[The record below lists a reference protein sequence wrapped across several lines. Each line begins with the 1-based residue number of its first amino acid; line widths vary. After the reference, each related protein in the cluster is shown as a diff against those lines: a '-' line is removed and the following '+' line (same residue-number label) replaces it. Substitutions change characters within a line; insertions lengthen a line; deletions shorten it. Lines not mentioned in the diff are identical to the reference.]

1 MNETNPGPQAGFQQL
16 MTPTERV
23 LGWIWLPVNTF
34 LLPILAAVYVYAN
47 PDQLSDGAL
56 NLVTF
61 AVSAVALL
69 LMLHRFWR
77 ESFHR
82 MLDRPGRCLGA
93 MLLGGLVNYALSLAV
108 SPVLLLVLDGRSI
121 ATLGATLENVCDIML
136 SYGAVTVSPVLLLF
150 LDGAVDNPNNAA
162 LLEIAQQDLGMIK
175 AASVFLAPLV
185 EETLFRGVVFGSLR
199 PKHRVLAYALST
211 GLFSLLHV
219 WQYILVS
226 ADASLLVYALQYI
239 PSGVALACCY
249 ERSGS
254 IWPPIFL
261 HMLLNTVAFTVLL

>member
-108 SPVLLLVLDGRSI
+108 SPVLLL
-121 ATLGATLENVCDIML
+121 A
-136 SYGAVTVSPVLLLF
+136 

-162 LLEIAQQDLGMIK
+162 LLEIAQQDLGMIR

-199 PKHRVLAYALST
+199 PRRRVLAYALST

-239 PSGVALACCY
+239 PSGVALAYCY

>member
-69 LMLHRFWR
+69 LMLHHFWR

-108 SPVLLLVLDGRSI
+108 SPVLLL
-121 ATLGATLENVCDIML
+121 A
-136 SYGAVTVSPVLLLF
+136 

>member
-1 MNETNPGPQAGFQQL
+1 MNGTNVEQREDFQQL

-56 NLVTF
+56 NLAAY

-93 MLLGGLVNYALSLAV
+93 VLLGVLVNYALSLVV
-108 SPVLLLVLDGRSI
+108 SPVL
-121 ATLGATLENVCDIML
+121 ML
-136 SYGAVTVSPVLLLF
+136 A

-162 LLEIAQQDLGMIK
+162 LVEIAQQDLGMIK
-175 AASVFLAPLV
+175 AASIFLAPLV
-185 EETLFRGVVFGSLR
+185 EESLFRGVVFGSIR
-199 PKHRVLAYALST
+199 PKHRFWAYALST
-211 GLFSLLHV
+211 GAFCLLHV

-226 ADASLLVYALQYI
+226 ADASLLVYALQYV

-261 HMLLNTVAFTVLL
+261 HMLLNTVAFLILV

>member
-1 MNETNPGPQAGFQQL
+1 MNETKPETNPASPQEGFQQL
-16 MTPTERV
+16 MTPTERI

-47 PDQLSDGAL
+47 PGQLSDGAL
-56 NLVTF
+56 NLITY
-61 AVSAVALL
+61 AVSALAVL

-82 MLDRPGRCLGA
+82 MLERPGRCLGA
-93 MLLGGLVNYALSLAV
+93 MLLGVLVNYALSLVV
-108 SPVLLLVLDGRSI
+108 SPVLMM
-121 ATLGATLENVCDIML
+121 A
-136 SYGAVTVSPVLLLF
+136 

-162 LLEIAQQDLGMIK
+162 LVEIAQQDLGMIK
-175 AASVFLAPLV
+175 AASIFLAPLV
-185 EETLFRGVVFGSLR
+185 EESLFRGVVFGSLR
-199 PKHRVLAYALST
+199 PKHRFWAYAVSA
-211 GLFSLLHV
+211 GLFALLHV

-226 ADASLLVYALQYI
+226 ADASLLVYVLQYI
-239 PSGVALACCY
+239 PSAVALAVCY

-261 HMLLNTVAFTVLL
+261 HMLLNSLAFAVLV

>member
-108 SPVLLLVLDGRSI
+108 SPVLLL
-121 ATLGATLENVCDIML
+121 A
-136 SYGAVTVSPVLLLF
+136 

>member
-82 MLDRPGRCLGA
+82 MLDRPGRCLGS

-108 SPVLLLVLDGRSI
+108 SPVLLLVLDG
-121 ATLGATLENVCDIML
+121 
-136 SYGAVTVSPVLLLF
+136 
-150 LDGAVDNPNNAA
+150 AVDNPNNAA
-162 LLEIAQQDLGMIK
+162 LLEIAQQDLGMIR
-175 AASVFLAPLV
+175 AASIFLAPLV

>member
-1 MNETNPGPQAGFQQL
+1 MNETNPGAREDFQQL

-23 LGWIWLPVNTF
+23 LGWIWMPVNTF

-47 PDQLSDGAL
+47 PGQLSDGAM
-56 NLVTF
+56 NLVTY

-69 LMLHRFWR
+69 LMLRRFWR

-93 MLLGGLVNYALSLAV
+93 VLLGGLVNYALSLAV
-108 SPVLLLVLDGRSI
+108 SPVL
-121 ATLGATLENVCDIML
+121 ML
-136 SYGAVTVSPVLLLF
+136 A

-162 LLEIAQQDLGMIK
+162 LVEIAQQDLGMIK
-175 AASVFLAPLV
+175 AASIFLAPLV

-199 PKHRVLAYALST
+199 PKHRVWAYVLST
-211 GLFSLLHV
+211 GLFCLLHV

-226 ADASLLVYALQYI
+226 ADASLLVYALQYV
-239 PSGVALACCY
+239 PSGVALALCY

-254 IWPPIFL
+254 IWPPVFL
-261 HMLLNTVAFTVLL
+261 HMLLNTVAFMVLI

>member
-69 LMLHRFWR
+69 LMLHHFWR

-108 SPVLLLVLDGRSI
+108 SPVLLLVLDG
-121 ATLGATLENVCDIML
+121 
-136 SYGAVTVSPVLLLF
+136 
-150 LDGAVDNPNNAA
+150 AVDNPNNAA
-162 LLEIAQQDLGMIK
+162 LLEIAQQDLGMIR
-175 AASVFLAPLV
+175 AASIFLAPLV

-239 PSGVALACCY
+239 PSGVALAYCY

>member
-82 MLDRPGRCLGA
+82 MLDRPGRCLGS

-108 SPVLLLVLDGRSI
+108 SPVLLL
-121 ATLGATLENVCDIML
+121 A
-136 SYGAVTVSPVLLLF
+136 

-175 AASVFLAPLV
+175 AASIFLAPLV
-185 EETLFRGVVFGSLR
+185 EEALFRGVVFGSLR

-239 PSGVALACCY
+239 PSGVALAYCY

>member
-82 MLDRPGRCLGA
+82 MLDRPGRCLGS

-108 SPVLLLVLDGRSI
+108 SPVLLL
-121 ATLGATLENVCDIML
+121 A
-136 SYGAVTVSPVLLLF
+136 

-175 AASVFLAPLV
+175 AASIFLAPLV

-239 PSGVALACCY
+239 PSGVALAYCY

>member
-108 SPVLLLVLDGRSI
+108 SPVLLL
-121 ATLGATLENVCDIML
+121 A
-136 SYGAVTVSPVLLLF
+136 

-175 AASVFLAPLV
+175 AASIFLAPLV

-199 PKHRVLAYALST
+199 PRRRVLAYALST

-239 PSGVALACCY
+239 PSGVALAYCY

-254 IWPPIFL
+254 IWPPVFL

>member
-47 PDQLSDGAL
+47 PGQLSDGAL
-56 NLVTF
+56 NLVTC

-93 MLLGGLVNYALSLAV
+93 MLLGLLVNYALSLVV
-108 SPVLLLVLDGRSI
+108 SPVLLL
-121 ATLGATLENVCDIML
+121 A
-136 SYGAVTVSPVLLLF
+136 

-162 LLEIAQQDLGMIK
+162 LVEIAQQDLGMIK
-175 AASVFLAPLV
+175 AASIFLAPLV

-199 PKHRVLAYALST
+199 PRHRFGAYALST
-211 GLFSLLHV
+211 GLFALLHV

-239 PSGVALACCY
+239 PSGVALAYCY

-261 HMLLNTVAFTVLL
+261 HMLLNIVAFTVLV

>member
-82 MLDRPGRCLGA
+82 MLDRPGRCLGS

-108 SPVLLLVLDGRSI
+108 SPVLLL
-121 ATLGATLENVCDIML
+121 A
-136 SYGAVTVSPVLLLF
+136 

-199 PKHRVLAYALST
+199 PRRRVLAYALST

-239 PSGVALACCY
+239 PSGVALAYCY

>member
-69 LMLHRFWR
+69 LMLHHFWR

-108 SPVLLLVLDGRSI
+108 SPVLLL
-121 ATLGATLENVCDIML
+121 A
-136 SYGAVTVSPVLLLF
+136 

-239 PSGVALACCY
+239 PSGVALAYCY

>member
-16 MTPTERV
+16 MTHTERV

-108 SPVLLLVLDGRSI
+108 SPVLLLVLDG
-121 ATLGATLENVCDIML
+121 
-136 SYGAVTVSPVLLLF
+136 
-150 LDGAVDNPNNAA
+150 AVDNPNNAA

-175 AASVFLAPLV
+175 AASVFLAPRV

-199 PKHRVLAYALST
+199 LRRRVLAYALST

-239 PSGVALACCY
+239 PSGVALAYCY

>member
-69 LMLHRFWR
+69 LMLHHFWR

-108 SPVLLLVLDGRSI
+108 SPVLLL
-121 ATLGATLENVCDIML
+121 A
-136 SYGAVTVSPVLLLF
+136 

-254 IWPPIFL
+254 IWPPVFL

>member
-82 MLDRPGRCLGA
+82 MLDQPGRCLGA

-108 SPVLLLVLDGRSI
+108 SPVLLLV
-121 ATLGATLENVCDIML
+121 
-136 SYGAVTVSPVLLLF
+136 

-199 PKHRVLAYALST
+199 PRRRVLAYALST

-239 PSGVALACCY
+239 PSGVALAYCY

>member
-108 SPVLLLVLDGRSI
+108 SPVLLLVLDG
-121 ATLGATLENVCDIML
+121 
-136 SYGAVTVSPVLLLF
+136 
-150 LDGAVDNPNNAA
+150 AVDNPNNAA
-162 LLEIAQQDLGMIK
+162 LLEIAQQDLGMIR
-175 AASVFLAPLV
+175 AASIFLAPLV

>member
-1 MNETNPGPQAGFQQL
+1 MNETNPATPQSPQEGFQQL

-47 PDQLSDGAL
+47 PGQLSDGAL
-56 NLVTF
+56 NLITY
-61 AVSAVALL
+61 AVSALAVL

-82 MLDRPGRCLGA
+82 MLERPGRCLGA
-93 MLLGGLVNYALSLAV
+93 MLLGVLVNYALSLVV
-108 SPVLLLVLDGRSI
+108 SPVLMM
-121 ATLGATLENVCDIML
+121 A
-136 SYGAVTVSPVLLLF
+136 

-162 LLEIAQQDLGMIK
+162 LVEIAQQDLGMIK
-175 AASVFLAPLV
+175 AASIFLAPLV
-185 EETLFRGVVFGSLR
+185 EESLFRGVVFGSLR
-199 PKHRVLAYALST
+199 PKHRFWAYAVSA
-211 GLFSLLHV
+211 GLFALLHV

-226 ADASLLVYALQYI
+226 ADASLLVYVLQYI
-239 PSGVALACCY
+239 PSAVALAVCY

-261 HMLLNTVAFTVLL
+261 HMLLNSLAFAVLV

>member
-69 LMLHRFWR
+69 LMLHHFWR

-108 SPVLLLVLDGRSI
+108 SPVLLLVLDG
-121 ATLGATLENVCDIML
+121 
-136 SYGAVTVSPVLLLF
+136 
-150 LDGAVDNPNNAA
+150 AVDNPNNAA
-162 LLEIAQQDLGMIK
+162 LLEIAQQDLGMIR
-175 AASVFLAPLV
+175 AASIFLAPLV

-199 PKHRVLAYALST
+199 PRRRVLAYALST

-239 PSGVALACCY
+239 PSGVALAYCY

>member
-1 MNETNPGPQAGFQQL
+1 MNETKPETNPASPQEGFQQL
-16 MTPTERV
+16 MTPTERI

-47 PDQLSDGAL
+47 PGQLSDGAL
-56 NLVTF
+56 NLITY
-61 AVSAVALL
+61 AVSALAVL

-82 MLDRPGRCLGA
+82 MLERPGRCLGA
-93 MLLGGLVNYALSLAV
+93 MLLGVLVNYALSLVV
-108 SPVLLLVLDGRSI
+108 SPVLMM
-121 ATLGATLENVCDIML
+121 A
-136 SYGAVTVSPVLLLF
+136 

-162 LLEIAQQDLGMIK
+162 LVEIAQQDLGMIK
-175 AASVFLAPLV
+175 AASIFLAPLV
-185 EETLFRGVVFGSLR
+185 EESLFRGVVFGSLR
-199 PKHRVLAYALST
+199 PKHRFWAYAVSA
-211 GLFSLLHV
+211 GLFALLHV

-226 ADASLLVYALQYI
+226 ADASLLVYVLQYI
-239 PSGVALACCY
+239 PSAVALAACY

-261 HMLLNTVAFTVLL
+261 HMLLNSLAFAVLV

>member
-108 SPVLLLVLDGRSI
+108 SPVLLLVLDG
-121 ATLGATLENVCDIML
+121 
-136 SYGAVTVSPVLLLF
+136 
-150 LDGAVDNPNNAA
+150 AVDNPNNAA

-239 PSGVALACCY
+239 PSGVALAYCY

>member
-82 MLDRPGRCLGA
+82 MLDQPGRCLGA

-108 SPVLLLVLDGRSI
+108 SPVLLLV
-121 ATLGATLENVCDIML
+121 
-136 SYGAVTVSPVLLLF
+136 

-199 PKHRVLAYALST
+199 PRRRLLAYALST

-239 PSGVALACCY
+239 PSGVALAYCY

>member
-108 SPVLLLVLDGRSI
+108 SPVLLLVLDG
-121 ATLGATLENVCDIML
+121 
-136 SYGAVTVSPVLLLF
+136 
-150 LDGAVDNPNNAA
+150 AVDNPNNAA

-175 AASVFLAPLV
+175 AASIFLAPLV

-199 PKHRVLAYALST
+199 PRRRLLAYALST

-239 PSGVALACCY
+239 PSGVALAYCY

>member
-108 SPVLLLVLDGRSI
+108 SPVLLL
-121 ATLGATLENVCDIML
+121 A
-136 SYGAVTVSPVLLLF
+136 

-199 PKHRVLAYALST
+199 PRRRVLAYALST

-239 PSGVALACCY
+239 PSGVALAYCY

>member
-16 MTPTERV
+16 MTHTERV

-108 SPVLLLVLDGRSI
+108 SPVLLLVLDG
-121 ATLGATLENVCDIML
+121 
-136 SYGAVTVSPVLLLF
+136 
-150 LDGAVDNPNNAA
+150 AVDNPNNAA

-199 PKHRVLAYALST
+199 PRRRVLAYALST

-239 PSGVALACCY
+239 PSGVALAYCY

>member
-1 MNETNPGPQAGFQQL
+1 MTETNPGPQAGFQQL

-82 MLDRPGRCLGA
+82 MLDQPGRCLGA

-108 SPVLLLVLDGRSI
+108 SPVLLLV
-121 ATLGATLENVCDIML
+121 
-136 SYGAVTVSPVLLLF
+136 

-199 PKHRVLAYALST
+199 PRRRLLAYALST

-239 PSGVALACCY
+239 PSGVALAYCY

>member
-16 MTPTERV
+16 MTHTERV

-108 SPVLLLVLDGRSI
+108 SPVLLLVLDG
-121 ATLGATLENVCDIML
+121 
-136 SYGAVTVSPVLLLF
+136 
-150 LDGAVDNPNNAA
+150 AVDNPNNAA

-199 PKHRVLAYALST
+199 PRRRVLAYALST

-239 PSGVALACCY
+239 PSGVALAYCY

-254 IWPPIFL
+254 IWTPILL
-261 HMLLNTVAFTVLL
+261 HIILNAMAFTVIL

>member
-108 SPVLLLVLDGRSI
+108 SPVLLLVLDG
-121 ATLGATLENVCDIML
+121 
-136 SYGAVTVSPVLLLF
+136 
-150 LDGAVDNPNNAA
+150 AVDNPNNAA

-175 AASVFLAPLV
+175 AASIFLAPLV

>member
-69 LMLHRFWR
+69 LMLHHFWR

-108 SPVLLLVLDGRSI
+108 SPVLLLV
-121 ATLGATLENVCDIML
+121 
-136 SYGAVTVSPVLLLF
+136 

-199 PKHRVLAYALST
+199 PRRRVLAYALST

-239 PSGVALACCY
+239 PSGVALAYCY

-254 IWPPIFL
+254 IWPPVFL

>member
-1 MNETNPGPQAGFQQL
+1 MNETKPEAREDFPQL

-82 MLDRPGRCLGA
+82 MLDQPGRCLGA

-108 SPVLLLVLDGRSI
+108 SPVLLLV
-121 ATLGATLENVCDIML
+121 
-136 SYGAVTVSPVLLLF
+136 

-199 PKHRVLAYALST
+199 PRRRLLAYALST

-239 PSGVALACCY
+239 PSGVALAYCY

>member
-108 SPVLLLVLDGRSI
+108 SPVLLLV
-121 ATLGATLENVCDIML
+121 
-136 SYGAVTVSPVLLLF
+136 

>member
-108 SPVLLLVLDGRSI
+108 SPVLLLVLDG
-121 ATLGATLENVCDIML
+121 
-136 SYGAVTVSPVLLLF
+136 
-150 LDGAVDNPNNAA
+150 AVDNPNNAA
-162 LLEIAQQDLGMIK
+162 LLEIAQQDLGMIR
-175 AASVFLAPLV
+175 AASIFLAPLV

-239 PSGVALACCY
+239 PSGVALAYCY

>member
-108 SPVLLLVLDGRSI
+108 SPVLLLVLDG
-121 ATLGATLENVCDIML
+121 
-136 SYGAVTVSPVLLLF
+136 
-150 LDGAVDNPNNAA
+150 AVDNPNNAA

-175 AASVFLAPLV
+175 AASIFLAPLV

-199 PKHRVLAYALST
+199 PKHRFWAYALST
-211 GLFSLLHV
+211 GLFALLHV

>member
-93 MLLGGLVNYALSLAV
+93 MLLGGLVNYALSLAI
-108 SPVLLLVLDGRSI
+108 SPVLLLV
-121 ATLGATLENVCDIML
+121 
-136 SYGAVTVSPVLLLF
+136 

>member
-82 MLDRPGRCLGA
+82 MLDRPGRCLGS

-108 SPVLLLVLDGRSI
+108 SPVLLL
-121 ATLGATLENVCDIML
+121 A
-136 SYGAVTVSPVLLLF
+136 

-239 PSGVALACCY
+239 PSGVALAYCY

>member
-69 LMLHRFWR
+69 LMLHHFWR

-108 SPVLLLVLDGRSI
+108 SPVLLLV
-121 ATLGATLENVCDIML
+121 
-136 SYGAVTVSPVLLLF
+136 

-199 PKHRVLAYALST
+199 PRHRLLAYALST

-239 PSGVALACCY
+239 PSGVALACYY

>member
-1 MNETNPGPQAGFQQL
+1 MNETKPEAREDFPQL

-69 LMLHRFWR
+69 LMLHHFWR

-108 SPVLLLVLDGRSI
+108 SPVLLLV
-121 ATLGATLENVCDIML
+121 
-136 SYGAVTVSPVLLLF
+136 

-239 PSGVALACCY
+239 PSGVALAYCY

>member
-108 SPVLLLVLDGRSI
+108 SPVLLLVLDG
-121 ATLGATLENVCDIML
+121 
-136 SYGAVTVSPVLLLF
+136 
-150 LDGAVDNPNNAA
+150 AVDNPNNAA

-175 AASVFLAPLV
+175 AASIFLAPLV

-211 GLFSLLHV
+211 GLFALLHV

-239 PSGVALACCY
+239 PSGVALAYCY

-254 IWPPIFL
+254 IWPPVFL

>member
-1 MNETNPGPQAGFQQL
+1 MNETNPATPQSPQEGFQQL

-47 PDQLSDGAL
+47 PGQLSDGAL

-61 AVSAVALL
+61 AVSALALL

-93 MLLGGLVNYALSLAV
+93 MLLGLLVNYALSLVV
-108 SPVLLLVLDGRSI
+108 SPVLLLALDGS
-121 ATLGATLENVCDIML
+121 
-136 SYGAVTVSPVLLLF
+136 
-150 LDGAVDNPNNAA
+150 VDNPNNAA

-175 AASVFLAPLV
+175 AASIFLAPLV
-185 EETLFRGVVFGSLR
+185 EESLFRGVVFGSLR
-199 PKHRVLAYALST
+199 PRHRVWAYVLSVS
-211 GLFSLLHV
+211 LFSLLHV

-226 ADASLLVYALQYI
+226 ADASLLVYVLQYI
-239 PSGVALACCY
+239 PSSVALAVCY

-254 IWPPIFL
+254 IWPPVFL
-261 HMLLNTVAFTVLL
+261 HMLLNSLAFAVLV